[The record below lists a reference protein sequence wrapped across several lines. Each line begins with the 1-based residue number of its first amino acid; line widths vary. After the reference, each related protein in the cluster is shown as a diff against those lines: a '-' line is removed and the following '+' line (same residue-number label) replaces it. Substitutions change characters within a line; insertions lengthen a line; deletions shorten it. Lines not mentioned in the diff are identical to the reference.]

1 MKLIRLLPALV
12 AVVALAGFAFAGD
25 DAKTVTV
32 SGKIICAKCTLHADD
47 AKECQNVLVTEK
59 DGKSVVYYMAKNAV
73 TEDFGHVCKAE
84 KQVVATGTI
93 AEKDGH
99 TWINAT
105 KIEQPKS

>member
-12 AVVALAGFAFAGD
+12 AVAALAGFAFAGD
-25 DAKTVTV
+25 DAKPVTV
-32 SGKIICAKCTLHADD
+32 SGKIICAKCTMHKDD
-47 AKECQNVLVTEK
+47 AKECQNVLVVEK
-59 DGKSVVYYMAKNAV
+59 EGKTVEYYLAKNAV

-99 TWINAT
+99 TWITAT
-105 KIEQPKS
+105 KIEQSKG

>member
-12 AVVALAGFAFAGD
+12 AVAALAGFALAGD

-32 SGKIICAKCTLHADD
+32 SGKIICAKCTMHKDD
-47 AKECQNVLVTEK
+47 AKECQNVLVVEK
-59 DGKSVVYYMAKNAV
+59 DGKTVEYYLAKNAV

-84 KQVVATGTI
+84 KQVVATGTV

-99 TWINAT
+99 TWINPT
-105 KIEQPKS
+105 KLEQKG

>member
-1 MKLIRLLPALV
+1 MKLIRLLPAIV
-12 AVVALAGFAFAGD
+12 AVIALAGFALAGD
-25 DAKTVTV
+25 AAKTVTV
-32 SGKIICAKCTLHADD
+32 SGKIVCAKCTLGEAD

-59 DGKSVVYYMAKNAV
+59 DGKSVVYYMTKNAV
-73 TEDFGHVCKAE
+73 AEEFGHVCKAE

-105 KIEQPKS
+105 KIEQAKS

>member
-1 MKLIRLLPALV
+1 MRLIRMLPALL
-12 AVVALAGFAFAGD
+12 AVVALVGFAFAGD
-25 DAKTVTV
+25 EAKPVTV
-32 SGKIICAKCTLHADD
+32 SGKIICAKCTMHKDD

-59 DGKSVVYYMAKNAV
+59 DGKTVEYYLAKNAV

-99 TWINAT
+99 TWITAT
-105 KIEQPKS
+105 KLEQPKS

>member
-1 MKLIRLLPALV
+1 MKLIRLLPALM

-25 DAKTVTV
+25 DAKPVTV
-32 SGKIICAKCTLHADD
+32 SGKIICAKCTLQKDD
-47 AKECQNVLVTEK
+47 ATECQNVLVVEK
-59 DGKSVVYYMAKNAV
+59 EEKSVEYYLAKSAV

-99 TWINAT
+99 TWLNPT
-105 KIEQPKS
+105 KLEQKG